1 METSTLENVHAN
13 PRIPNDT
20 LRVPRSSSRM
30 LLQIEEEKISDMRIQ
45 ILDAEEPSLASYIS
59 KELSKI
65 LNTSEKAVPE
75 SRTTFQS

>member
-1 METSTLENVHAN
+1 
-13 PRIPNDT
+13 
-20 LRVPRSSSRM
+20 M